1 MRVTEN
7 RIIID
12 ELEAIKQRLENGFKA
27 IYGEDLELGSS
38 TPDGQMIGLFSEAL
52 SEVNQV
58 LNFIVQM
65 LDPYLATGEW
75 LDQRVAYAGLL
86 RKTAQFSTANGVTFH
101 GASGTI
107 IKKGAI
113 LKDKSGNL
121 WATDYEITLG
131 NDGSRAVSITSLETG
146 AFILNGQDE
155 LEMQEIILGV
165 DRVVATQ
172 KSTLGA
178 DEESDGDLLL
188 RFMQSHSIN
197 NNDERQ
203 GLEAYLLT
211 LKGVKQC
218 KVLENYT
225 NQTDANGVAPHS
237 LNAVVL
243 GGDDNAIGKAILKK
257 KIGGCGVQ
265 GQTKVEVDFLG
276 QKREVKFDRPTQI
289 NPKIVLRLKRTE
301 GATDINTGK
310 IKDLLSEHIF
320 SIGEDVYTSR
330 LYSIINEVK
339 GFEIT
344 QFTVNGGQHLVVG
357 VREMCVINKTDIDV
371 AVV

>member
-1 MRVTEN
+1 MRVSEN

-12 ELEAIKQRLENGFKA
+12 ELETIKERLENGFKA
-27 IYGEDLELGSS
+27 IYGENLELGSS

-86 RKTAQFSTANGVTFH
+86 RKSAQFSTANGVTFH
-101 GASGTI
+101 GTSGTV
-107 IKKGAI
+107 IKKGTI
-113 LKDKSGNL
+113 LKDKNGNL
-121 WATDYEITLG
+121 WATDYEKTLG
-131 NDGSRAVSITSLETG
+131 TEGSKAVSITSKDTG
-146 AFILNGQDE
+146 AFILNDQDE
-155 LEMQEIILGV
+155 LEMQEIVLGV
-165 DRVVATQ
+165 DRIVATQ

-178 DEESDGDLLL
+178 DEESDGELLL

-203 GLEAYLLT
+203 GLESYILN
-211 LKGVKQC
+211 LKGVKLC

-237 LNAVVL
+237 LNAIVL
-243 GGDDNAIGKAILKK
+243 GGDDTAIGEAILKK

-265 GQTKVEVDFLG
+265 GETKLEIDFMRV
-276 QKREVKFDRPTQI
+276 KREIRFDRPTQI
-289 NPKIVLRLKRTE
+289 NPRIFLRIKRTE
-301 GATDINTGK
+301 GATDINTDK
-310 IKDLLSEHIF
+310 IKELLSSHVF
-320 SIGEDVYTSR
+320 NIGEDAYISR
-330 LYSIINEVK
+330 LYSIINDVK
-339 GFEIT
+339 GFVI
-344 QFTVNGGQHLVVG
+344 NGGQSLPVA
-357 VREMCVINKTDIDV
+357 VREICVINKNDIDL

>member
-1 MRVTEN
+1 MRVSEN

-12 ELEAIKQRLENGFKA
+12 ELETIKERLENGFKA
-27 IYGEDLELGSS
+27 IYGENLELSSS
-38 TPDGQMIGLFSEAL
+38 TPDGQMIGLFGEAL

-58 LNFIVQM
+58 LTFITQM

-86 RKTAQFSTANGVTFH
+86 RKTADYSRANSVTIH

-107 IKKGAI
+107 IKKGTI
-113 LKDKSGNL
+113 LKDKNSNL
-121 WATDYEITLG
+121 WVTDYEVTLG
-131 NDGSRAVSITSLETG
+131 AEGSKAVSITSQETG
-146 AFILNGQDE
+146 AFILNEQDE

-165 DRVVATQ
+165 DRIVAAQ
-172 KSTLGA
+172 NSILGA

-203 GLEAYLLT
+203 GLESYLLN

-225 NQTDANGVAPHS
+225 NQTDANGVEPHS
-237 LNAVVL
+237 LNAIVL
-243 GGDDNAIGKAILKK
+243 GGDDTAIGEAILRK

-265 GQTKVEVDFLG
+265 GQTKLEIEFLG
-276 QKREVKFDRPTQI
+276 AKREVKFDRPTQI
-289 NPKIVLRLKRTE
+289 NPRIFLRIKRTE
-301 GATDINTGK
+301 GITDINTDK
-310 IKDLLSEHIF
+310 IKELLSNHVF
-320 SIGEDVYTSR
+320 NIGEDVYISR
-330 LYSIINEVK
+330 LYSIINDVK
-339 GFEIT
+339 GFEVT
-344 QFTVNGGQHLVVG
+344 QFKINGGQSLPVAM
-357 VREMCVINKTDIDV
+357 REICVINKNDIDL

>member
-1 MRVTEN
+1 MRVSEN

-12 ELEAIKQRLENGFKA
+12 ELETIKERLENGFKA
-27 IYGEDLELGSS
+27 IYGENLELGSS

-58 LNFIVQM
+58 LTFITQM

-86 RKTAQFSTANGVTFH
+86 RKMADYSRASGVMIH

-107 IKKGAI
+107 IKKGTI
-113 LKDKSGNL
+113 LKDKNSNL
-121 WATDYEITLG
+121 WVTDHEVTLG
-131 NDGSRAVSITSLETG
+131 TEGSKAVSITSQETG
-146 AFILNGQDE
+146 AFILNEQDE

-165 DRVVATQ
+165 DRIVATQ
-172 KSTLGA
+172 NSTLGA

-203 GLEAYLLT
+203 GLESYLLN

-225 NQTDANGVAPHS
+225 NQTDINGVASHS
-237 LNAVVL
+237 LNVVIL
-243 GGDDNAIGKAILKK
+243 GGDDRQIGEAILKK

-265 GQTKVEVDFLG
+265 GQTKVVVDFLG

-320 SIGEDVYTSR
+320 SIGEDVYISR
-330 LYSIINEVK
+330 LYSIINEIK
-339 GFEIT
+339 GFEVT
-344 QFTVNGGQHLVVG
+344 QFKINGGQSLPVA
-357 VREMCVINKTDIDV
+357 VREICVINKNDIDLAV
-371 AVV
+371 A

>member
-1 MRVTEN
+1 MRVSEN

-12 ELEAIKQRLENGFKA
+12 ELETIKERLENGFKA
-27 IYGEDLELGSS
+27 IYGENLDLGSS

-58 LNFIVQM
+58 LTFITQM

-86 RKTAQFSTANGVTFH
+86 RKTADYSRASGVTIH
-101 GASGTI
+101 GAGGTI
-107 IKKGAI
+107 IKKGTI
-113 LKDKSGNL
+113 LKDKNSNL
-121 WATDYEITLG
+121 WATDYEVTLG
-131 NDGSRAVSITSLETG
+131 AEGSKAVSITSQETG
-146 AFILNGQDE
+146 AFILNEQDE

-165 DRVVATQ
+165 DRIVATQ

-178 DEESDGDLLL
+178 DEESDGELLL

-197 NNDERQ
+197 NDDERQ
-203 GLEAYLLT
+203 GLESYILN

-237 LNAVVL
+237 LNAIVL
-243 GGDDNAIGKAILKK
+243 GGDDKAIGEAILKK

-289 NPKIVLRLKRTE
+289 NPRIFLRIKRTE
-301 GATDINTGK
+301 GVTDINTDK
-310 IKDLLSEHIF
+310 IKELLSSHIF
-320 SIGEDVYTSR
+320 NIGEDVYISR

-339 GFEIT
+339 GFEVT
-344 QFTVNGGQHLVVG
+344 QFTINGGQSLPVA
-357 VREMCVINKTDIDV
+357 VREICVVNKSDIDL

>member
-1 MRVTEN
+1 MQVSEN

-86 RKTAQFSTANGVTFH
+86 RKSAQFSTANGVTFH

-107 IKKGAI
+107 IKKGAV

-121 WATDYEITLG
+121 WATDYDITLG
-131 NDGSRAVSITSLETG
+131 IDGSRAVSITSLETG
-146 AFILNGQDE
+146 AFALNDQDE

-172 KSTLGA
+172 KSVLGA

-203 GLEAYLLT
+203 GLEAHLLT

-225 NQTDANGVAPHS
+225 NQTDANGVEPHS
-237 LNAVVL
+237 LNVIIL
-243 GGDDNAIGKAILKK
+243 GGDDSAIGEAILKK

-265 GQTKVEVDFLG
+265 GQTKVEVNFLG

-310 IKDLLSEHIF
+310 IKDLLSEYIF
-320 SIGEDVYTSR
+320 SIGEDIYISR

-339 GFEIT
+339 GFEVT
-344 QFTVNGGQHLVVG
+344 QFSINGGQHLVVG
-357 VREMCVINKTDIDV
+357 VREVCVINKADIDV
-371 AVV
+371 AVA

>member
-1 MRVTEN
+1 MRVSEN

-12 ELEAIKQRLENGFKA
+12 ELETIKERLENGFKA
-27 IYGEDLELGSS
+27 IYGENLEIGSS

-58 LNFIVQM
+58 LTFIVQM

-86 RKTAQFSTANGVTFH
+86 RKTADYSRARGVTIH

-107 IKKGAI
+107 IKKGTI
-113 LKDKSGNL
+113 LKDKNSDL

-131 NDGSRAVSITSLETG
+131 VEGSKAVSITSQETG
-146 AFILNGQDE
+146 AFILNEQDE

-165 DRVVATQ
+165 DRIVATQ
-172 KSTLGA
+172 NSTLGA

-203 GLEAYLLT
+203 GLESYLLN

-225 NQTDANGVAPHS
+225 NQTDANGVEPHS
-237 LNAVVL
+237 LNAIVV
-243 GGDDNAIGKAILKK
+243 GGDDTAIGEAILKK

-265 GQTKVEVDFLG
+265 GQTKLEIEFLG
-276 QKREVKFDRPTQI
+276 AKREVKFDRPTKI

-320 SIGEDVYTSR
+320 SIGEDVYISR
-330 LYSIINEVK
+330 LYSIINDVK
-339 GFEIT
+339 GFEVT
-344 QFTVNGGQHLVVG
+344 QFTINGGQSLSVA
-357 VREMCVINKTDIDV
+357 VREICVINKNDIDL